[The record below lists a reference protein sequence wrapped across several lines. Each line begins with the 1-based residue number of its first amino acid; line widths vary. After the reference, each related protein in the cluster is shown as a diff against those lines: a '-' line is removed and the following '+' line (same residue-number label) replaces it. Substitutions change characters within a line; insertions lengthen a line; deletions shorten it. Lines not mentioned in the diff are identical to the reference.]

1 MMGRVMLETI
11 IWGGLSVSAWI
22 TIAIVLAM
30 FGLMLF
36 TKLHADIVFL
46 GGMMALMVT
55 GVLKPEEAVSGFS
68 SSSVVVVGVLF
79 VVVAGLVHT
88 GVLQWIVRYVLGS
101 PGKYWRAIV
110 RLMLPV
116 ALLSSILSNTTVV
129 ALFIDVVK
137 IWSKKLNVS
146 PSRLL
151 IPLSYASG
159 MGGICTLIGTPPN
172 LIISS
177 FYTKE
182 TGVELSIFTP
192 TLVGL
197 FCLAVGILSVIALQ
211 KLLPERKTPAKS
223 FANISEYTVELLVP
237 TDNPMVGQSVEECG
251 LNRIKGGHLLEI
263 VRFDKTVITPVE
275 DDEFIMGG
283 DRLIFTG
290 RIDELLQLRDSH
302 KLVNAVHHVYSV
314 EEVGR
319 KRTLH
324 TAYVTFRS
332 SLIGEKIAETQFEKE
347 NGMTLVAVARQGE
360 RLEELPREVV
370 LDAGDTLLLE
380 STGKPLPQ
388 TPDIHFYDSEATHRV
403 SGKTIVSSLI
413 MLGMLL
419 LSAYKVLPLVSAC
432 FLAAFAMLLTKCC
445 TVKQARKSINWE
457 VLMVFAGSVCLG
469 LAVENTGIA
478 QMLAES
484 LLGVCGTNPYVVLF
498 AICIVSTFVTEFV
511 SNTAAGAMFFPIAY
525 NAALAIDANPLTF
538 CVALMV
544 AVSSSFAT
552 PIGSPTHMMVY
563 SPGGYRFSDFMRIGI
578 PMNLIIVA
586 ADVFITVLVFPMHG

>member
-1 MMGRVMLETI
+1 MARDMLETI

-22 TIAIVLAM
+22 TIAIVLTM
-30 FGLMLF
+30 FSLMLF

-46 GGMMALMVT
+46 GGMMTLMVT
-55 GVLKPEEAVSGFS
+55 GVLKPEQAVSGFS
-68 SSSVVVVGVLF
+68 STSVVVVGVLF

-88 GVLQWIVRYVLGS
+88 GVLHWIVRYVLGS
-101 PGKYWRAIV
+101 PNKYWCAIV

-137 IWSKKLNVS
+137 VWSKKLNIS

-182 TGVELSIFTP
+182 TGIELSIFTP

-197 FCLAVGILSVIALQ
+197 FCLAVGIVSVIAMQ
-211 KLLPERKTPAKS
+211 KLLPERKSPEKS
-223 FANISEYTVELLVP
+223 FANLSDYTVELMVP
-237 TDNPMVGQSVEECG
+237 SDNDMVGKTVKECG
-251 LNRIKGGHLLEI
+251 LDSVKGGHLMEI
-263 VRFDKTVITPVE
+263 VCFDKAVITPVE
-275 DDEFIMGG
+275 EDEFIMGG
-283 DRLIFTG
+283 DRLVFSG
-290 RIDELLQLRDSH
+290 RIEELLQLRDSRG
-302 KLVNAVHHVYSV
+302 LVNAVHHVYSL
-314 EEVGR
+314 EEMNQN
-319 KRTLH
+319 RTLH

-332 SLIGEKIAETQFEKE
+332 SLIGEKIAETNFEKE
-347 NGMTLVAVARQGE
+347 NGMTLVAVARKGE
-360 RLEELPREVV
+360 RLEDMPREVV

-380 STGKPLPQ
+380 STRKSLPAN
-388 TPDIHFYDSEATHRV
+388 PDIHFYDSDATYQIN
-403 SGKTIVSSLI
+403 GKTIVSSLI

-419 LSAYKVLPLVSAC
+419 LSAFKVLPLVSAC

-469 LAVENTGIA
+469 LAIENTGIA
-478 QMLAES
+478 QKLANG

-498 AICIVSTFVTEFV
+498 TICIVSTFVTEFV

-525 NAALAIDANPLTF
+525 NAALAVDANPLTF

-563 SPGGYRFSDFMRIGI
+563 GPGGYRFADFMRIGI
-578 PMNLIIVA
+578 PMNFIIVA
-586 ADVFITVLVFPMHG
+586 ADVFITVLLFPMHG

>member
-1 MMGRVMLETI
+1 
-11 IWGGLSVSAWI
+11 
-22 TIAIVLAM
+22 M
-30 FGLMLF
+30 FSLMLF
-36 TKLHADIVFL
+36 TKLHTDIVFL

-55 GVLKPEEAVSGFS
+55 GVLKPEQALSGFS
-68 SSSVVVVGVLF
+68 STSVVVVGVLF

-101 PGKYWRAIV
+101 PNKYWRAIV

-137 IWSKKLNVS
+137 VWSRKLNIS

-182 TGVELSIFTP
+182 TGIELSIFTP

-197 FCLAVGILSVIALQ
+197 FCLAVGIVSVIALQ
-211 KLLPERKTPAKS
+211 KLLPERKSPDKS
-223 FANISEYTVELLVP
+223 FANLSDYTVELMVP
-237 TDNPMVGQSVEECG
+237 SDNEMVGKSVKECG
-251 LNRIKGGHLLEI
+251 LHAIKGGHLVEI
-263 VRFDKTVITPVE
+263 MRFDKAVITPVE
-275 DDEFIMGG
+275 EDEFIMGG
-283 DRLIFTG
+283 DRLIFSG
-290 RIDELLQLRDSH
+290 RIEELLQLRDSRG
-302 KLVNAVHHVYSV
+302 LVSAVHHVYSL
-314 EEVGR
+314 EEVNQN
-319 KRTLH
+319 RTLH
-324 TAYVTFRS
+324 TAYITFRS
-332 SLIGEKIAETQFEKE
+332 SLIGEKIAETNFEKE
-347 NGMTLVAVARQGE
+347 NGVTLVAVARKGE
-360 RLEELPREVV
+360 RLEDMPREVV

-380 STGKPLPQ
+380 SIRKDLPVN
-388 TPDIHFYDSEATHRV
+388 PDIHFYDSEATYQIN
-403 SGKTIVSSLI
+403 GKTIVSSLI
-413 MLGMLL
+413 MLGMIL
-419 LSAYKVLPLVSAC
+419 LSAFKVMPLVSAC

-445 TVKQARKSINWE
+445 TVKQAHKSINWE

-469 LAVENTGIA
+469 LAIENTGIA
-478 QMLAES
+478 QMLANG

-525 NAALAIDANPLTF
+525 NAALAVDANPLTF

-563 SPGGYRFSDFMRIGI
+563 APGGYRFADFMRIGL
-578 PMNLIIVA
+578 PMNFIIVA
-586 ADVFITVLVFPMHG
+586 ADVFITVIVFPIH